1 MFFGGEKE
9 KKNKKFEKIYDS
21 CVEQVYRFI
30 FLKVDSKDDAED
42 LSSKTFLRVWEA
54 ISRENPDNGMR
65 NPRAYAYKIARNLL
79 VDYYRSKKEETVST
93 DDVVIKDESMRPDKK
108 AEIDS
113 EMERVKEALKE
124 LNEDYQDVVIWYYL
138 NELSIQ
144 EIADLMDKSETAVRV
159 TIHRAVSALKEEM
172 KKKKV

>member
-1 MFFGGEKE
+1 MFFGKEE
-9 KKNKKFEKIYDS
+9 KKRKRFEKIYDS
-21 CVEQVYRFI
+21 CVDQVYRFI
-30 FLKVDSKDDAED
+30 FLKVGSGDDAED

-54 ISRENPDNGMR
+54 IKRENPDNGMR
-65 NPRAYAYKIARNLL
+65 NPRAYTYKVARNIII
-79 VDYYRSKKEETVST
+79 DYYRSKEESSVSI
-93 DDVVIKDESMRPDKK
+93 DDVVLKDESKRADEK

-144 EIADLMDKSETAVRV
+144 EIADLTEKSETAVRV
-159 TIHRAVSALKEEM
+159 TIHRAVSALKKEM
-172 KKKKV
+172 EKKGV